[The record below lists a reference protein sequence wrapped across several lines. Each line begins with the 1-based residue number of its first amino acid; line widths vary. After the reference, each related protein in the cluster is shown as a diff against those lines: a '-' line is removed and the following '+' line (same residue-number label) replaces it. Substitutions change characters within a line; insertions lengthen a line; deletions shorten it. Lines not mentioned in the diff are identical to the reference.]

1 MILQHKGL
9 GLFQVKLWGNPW
21 HGPVRDGVLT
31 LPNATTRT
39 KSQPEPHYDFISGVL
54 TAIPDTW
61 GGAHL
66 VKVPGVAEVI
76 RSAEDLAADVAA
88 GRQWRNTAVLSG
100 DRLELYGKPLDGWL
114 YIDPDGVRWR
124 VSCTNLEENTVRSF
138 GTPWSGEV
146 TLSRLGQFGGA
157 AETHT
162 YSVSSGWGITGD
174 GPPSSGRIRLESIK
188 PDGSAAIL
196 MVHQR
201 RLTSDETQIRWPYAF
216 LELTISGPGSA
227 ATVACSV
234 AKGRTDVS
242 QKVLDFDTGPD
253 YLAGYYLGP
262 GHTEPPSWRFQLA
275 STPTPPGEG
284 HFAEWGGRDCKVF
297 SGPASLSLRRTLSIW
312 YDASGTRKDVDFVLT
327 WEGTLDMPAPTEDGL
342 ACSGSADWSAAIE
355 VGGVMRCEIAGAW
368 NGTASETLDG
378 VNPGSMTWTR
388 TVTTDGIDYVETVS
402 GDADPLSWQS
412 PPLDDVSGY
421 FTGGVSFIENN
432 ATVFNGH
439 LDVIRYAPQVIGLCA
454 DRPSARAYHPPATP
468 TGTAS
473 GAVTTGTTD
482 RRYGA
487 WNPFDGAAVWLETS
501 PVCWV

>member
-9 GLFQVKLWGNPW
+9 GLFRVKLWGNPW
-21 HGPVRDGVLT
+21 HGPVRDGGLT
-31 LPNATTRT
+31 LPNATTRA

-66 VKVPGVAEVI
+66 VKVPGVPEVV
-76 RSAEDLAADVAA
+76 RSVEEQAEDDAA

-124 VSCTNLEENTVRSF
+124 VTCPDLEENTVRSF
-138 GTPWSGEV
+138 GTPWSGTL
-146 TLSRLGQFGGA
+146 TLSRFGEFGGA
-157 AETHT
+157 AESHS
-162 YSVSSGWGITGD
+162 YPVSSGWGVTGD
-174 GPPSSGRIRLESIK
+174 VPLTSGRIRLESIK

-201 RLTSDETQIRWPYAF
+201 RLTSEETQIRWPYAF
-216 LELTISGPGSA
+216 LELTISGPGAA

-234 AKGRTDVS
+234 VKARSVVS
-242 QKVLDFDTGPD
+242 QKVLDFDLGPD

-284 HFAEWGGRDCKVF
+284 NFAEWGGRECKVF
-297 SGPASLSLRRTLSIW
+297 SGPVNLTLRRTLSIW
-312 YDASGTRKDVDFVLT
+312 YDASGTRQDVDFVLD
-327 WEGTLDMPAPTEDGL
+327 WAGTLDMPAPTEDGL
-342 ACSGSADWSAAIE
+342 VCSGTASWTAAIQ
-355 VGGVMRCEIAGAW
+355 VGGVVRCEISGAWAGA
-368 NGTASETLDG
+368 ASETLDG

-473 GAVTTGTTD
+473 GAVTVASTA